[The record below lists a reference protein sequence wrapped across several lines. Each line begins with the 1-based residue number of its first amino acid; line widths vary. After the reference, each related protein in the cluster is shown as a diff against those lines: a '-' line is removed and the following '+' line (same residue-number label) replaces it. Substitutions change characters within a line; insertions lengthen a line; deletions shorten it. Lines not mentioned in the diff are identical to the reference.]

1 MGDKIIGIDIG
12 GTNLRVSLIE
22 NYKIKQYIKIRTPR
36 EKSAFISELFNLID
50 KIITNDV
57 KGIGVASPGPLK
69 DGIIQNPPNLKFL
82 HNFNLKKALEQRF
95 RKKVVLENDAK
106 CVALAELYL
115 GCKKNNF
122 IILTL
127 GTGVGGGIIIN
138 KKLYRGGGYAGELG
152 HIILDNGED
161 FESLAASKALKRLT
175 KEAFGRELLV
185 NELLKMKNGTYNS
198 LEKEPSERL
207 RTSVRSFQVNTK
219 EKARKILDEISMY
232 LGQGI
237 ASLINIFD
245 PEIVVIAGGIRETGS
260 SFLNM
265 IKKQVEKYSILPK
278 KTKIEWSRLEHPGTL
293 GASLLI
299 SENIK

>member
-1 MGDKIIGIDIG
+1 MTNMAGNKIIGIDIG

-22 NYKIKQYIKIRTPR
+22 NYKIKQYFKIKTPG
-36 EKSAFISELFNLID
+36 EKSVFVSELFSLID
-50 KIITNDV
+50 RIIENDV

-69 DGIIQNPPNLKFL
+69 DGIIRNPPNLKFL
-82 HNFNLKKALEQRF
+82 HNFNLKKALER
-95 RKKVVLENDAK
+95 RYKKKVVIENDAK

-127 GTGVGGGIIIN
+127 GTGIGGGIIIN
-138 KKLYRGGGYAGELG
+138 KKLYTGEGYAGEFG
-152 HIILDNGED
+152 HIILDNGKD
-161 FESLAASKALKRLT
+161 FESLAASKSLKKLT
-175 KEAFGRELLV
+175 KDAFCRELLV
-185 NELLKMKNGTYNS
+185 SELLKMKN
-198 LEKEPSERL
+198 
-207 RTSVRSFQVNTK
+207 

-260 SFLNM
+260 PLLNM
-265 IKKQVEKYSILPK
+265 IRKRAEQYSILPK
-278 KTKIEWSRLEHPGTL
+278 KTKIEWSGREHPGTL

-299 SENIK
+299 G